1 MDYFYED
8 EKDDWRGCLWN
19 LIYTA
24 VWICVIASCLFFC
37 TGCTTTKYVTVP
49 EYHTDTLIQ
58 TKVLKD
64 SVWLHDSTYIHDKG
78 DTVLVEKWHTKYS
91 EKLVHDTLYLS
102 KTDSVA
108 VPYPVPEYIE
118 KQLSWWQKL
127 RINLGNIM
135 LALIGI
141 AVVYG
146 ALRLYLKFK
155 PL

>member
-1 MDYFYED
+1 MDHFYED
-8 EKDDWRGCLWN
+8 ENEDWRGCLWN

-24 VWICVIASCLFFC
+24 VWIGVIASCLFFC

-49 EYHTDTLIQ
+49 EVHTDTLVQ

-78 DTVLVEKWHTKYS
+78 DTVLVEKWHTKYK
-91 EKLVHDTLYLS
+91 EKLVHDTTYIS
-102 KTDSVA
+102 KTDTIPK
-108 VPYPVPEYIE
+108 PYPVPEYIE

-127 RINLGNIM
+127 RLHLGNIM

-146 ALRLYLKFK
+146 AIKLYLKFK
-155 PL
+155 P

>member
-8 EKDDWRGCLWN
+8 EKEDWRGCLWN

-78 DTVLVEKWHTKYS
+78 DTVLVEKWHTKYK
-91 EKLVHDTLYLS
+91 EKLVHDTLYLI
-102 KTDSVA
+102 KIDSIPK
-108 VPYPVPEYIE
+108 PYPVPEYIE
-118 KQLSWWQKL
+118 KPLSWWQKL
-127 RINLGNIM
+127 RLNLGNIM

-141 AVVYG
+141 AIAY
-146 ALRLYLKFK
+146 AAIKLYLKFK

>member
-8 EKDDWRGCLWN
+8 ENEDWRGCLWN

-37 TGCTTTKYVTVP
+37 TGCTTTKYVAVP

-78 DTVLVEKWHTKYS
+78 DTVLVEKWHTEYK

-102 KTDSVA
+102 KTDSVP

-118 KQLSWWQKL
+118 KKLSWWQKL
-127 RINLGNIM
+127 RLNLGNIM

-146 ALRLYLKFK
+146 ALKLYLKFK